1 MLEECYILRHEGF
14 RGYIYIYIYIYIY
27 TLHSISRR
35 NNRRIQWKQLG
46 GFPVEEGRKE
56 SWSMTVNVPWHTL
69 WFWIMCLFY
78 IIQNKVISKW
88 WKSATQRWKQVE
100 MTCITVHCVVAQPS
114 KRKITWRD
122 FKTVNFDCTGGDSC
136 TKTWMNLMPQT
147 CTLKNEMAMWK
158 FHVVYILPL

>member
-1 MLEECYILRHEGF
+1 MYVCMYV
-14 RGYIYIYIYIYIY
+14 YIYIHTY

-56 SWSMTVNVPWHTL
+56 LKHGSECTL
-69 WFWIMCLFY
+69 AYSYDFGSCAYFY

-100 MTCITVHCVVAQPS
+100 MICITVRCVVAQPS
-114 KRKITWRD
+114 KTKITWRD

-147 CTLKNEMAMWK
+147 CTLKMAMWK
-158 FHVVYILPL
+158 FPVVYILPP